1 MGLTILIIITVL
13 LLIIGL
19 LGIVGSVDFEDGFG
33 FYFITF
39 LGVIGIFLII
49 NSLGGGIIT
58 HIFFAL
64 VFVVLTI
71 GSFIFLITA
80 LMEFN
85 TYKRSDMAG
94 LFTVATVVFGI
105 ISFFVVKSLF

>member
-13 LLIIGL
+13 FLILGL
-19 LGIVGSVDFEDGFG
+19 LGIVGSVDFEDGLG
-33 FYFITF
+33 FYILTF
-39 LGVIGIFLII
+39 LGVIGIFLVI

-64 VFVVLTI
+64 LFVVLTI
-71 GSFIFLITA
+71 GSLILLIGSLT
-80 LMEFN
+80 ESD

-94 LFTVATVVFGI
+94 LYTVATVIFGI